1 MRTVQP
7 QELRIETFLPYGTYA
22 QQIDPDTAVIG
33 APPVEFYR
41 DMVQLNLGGHS
52 IASLSTCRVENRDL
66 VINVSEY
73 HSSVGEVILPLDN
86 DILIHVAEAT
96 PPGASVPID
105 GIEVFRIPRGT
116 AVSLRPGIWHH
127 APFTVNGDPAN
138 VLIVLPERTYANDC
152 IVVELAPEEQVRIVG
167 L

>member
-1 MRTVQP
+1 VRTVQP
-7 QELRIETFLPYGTYA
+7 KELSVEAFLPYGSSA
-22 QQIDPDTAVIG
+22 QQIDPNGAVIG

-52 IASLSTCRVENRDL
+52 IASLSTCRVESRDL
-66 VINVSEY
+66 VIDVSEY

-96 PPGASVPID
+96 PPGVGVPVD
-105 GIEVFRIPRGT
+105 GIEVFRVPRGT

-127 APFTVNGDPAN
+127 APFTVNGEPAN

-152 IVVELAPEEQVRIVG
+152 VVVELAPEEQIRVVG
-167 L
+167 V

>member
-1 MRTVQP
+1 MRTIQP
-7 QELRIETFLPYGTYA
+7 KELTVEAFLPYGTYA
-22 QQIDPDTAVIG
+22 RHIDPNRAVIG

-52 IASLSTCRVENRDL
+52 IASLSTCRVEEREP
-66 VINVSEY
+66 IISVSEY
-73 HSSVGEVILPLDN
+73 HSFVGEVILPLDN

-96 PPGASVPID
+96 PPGAGVLLD
-105 GIEVFRIPRGT
+105 GIEVFHIPRGT

-127 APFTVNGDPAN
+127 APFTVNGEPAN

-152 IVVELAPEEQVRIVG
+152 IVVVHELEDQIRIVI
-167 L
+167 

>member
-7 QELRIETFLPYGTYA
+7 TELSVEAFLPYGTYA
-22 QQIDPDTAVIG
+22 RHIDPDKAVIG
-33 APPVEFYR
+33 APPVEFFR

-52 IASLSTCRVENRDL
+52 IASLSTCRVEQRDP
-66 VINVSEY
+66 VIAVSEY

-96 PPGASVPID
+96 PPGAGVPVDEIK
-105 GIEVFRIPRGT
+105 VFRVPCGT

-127 APFTVNGDPAN
+127 APFTVNGAPAN

-152 IVVELAPEEQVRIVG
+152 IVVVHEPEDRIQIVG
-167 L
+167 V